1 MLFLLIGTLYGVSI
15 NVTAKVCL
23 YFLSTDSFA
32 PVEIRIRGPQA
43 ELAFQKAMQNGKV
56 KVYRGRIMILGQDR
70 AGKTSLKKSLLG
82 MPFDLHEES
91 TVGVEID
98 TTRFEVEVEEV
109 KNWTLIKDKKPDLSE
124 FAKGI
129 AKLVAKDLNNAEVKP
144 TEISQSASMI
154 LLEVPLNHLTFI

>member
-1 MLFLLIGTLYGVSI
+1 ML
-15 NVTAKVCL
+15 
-23 YFLSTDSFA
+23 
-32 PVEIRIRGPQA
+32 
-43 ELAFQKAMQNGKV
+43 
-56 KVYRGRIMILGQDR
+56 LGQDR

-82 MPFDLHEES
+82 MPFNLHEES
-91 TVGVEID
+91 TAGVEID

-124 FAKGI
+124 FAKDI

-144 TEISQSASMI
+144 KEISQSASMI